1 MKYGFTIL
9 LLFSFVLAL
18 GQHKESTPALAPPM
32 GWNSYDCYGATVTAS
47 EVKANADYMAKYL
60 KPYGWKYIVVDFCW
74 YYPNAPHSRISPP
87 QQKRLPEGGFEPM
100 LAMDRYGRLLPVIR
114 KFPAS
119 ADGKG
124 FKPLADYVHSL
135 GLKFGIHIMRGIP
148 RQAVWE
154 KTPVLGAKGI
164 NAAMIADTKDTCQWL
179 NAMYGLNM
187 NKPGAQQYLNSL
199 LQLYAS
205 WGVDFI
211 KVDDISRPY
220 HQKEIEGYRKAIE
233 NCGRT
238 VVLSLSPGATPLS
251 EAKHVVKDAN
261 LWRLADD
268 FWDNWNALKAMFPLA
283 AEWAPYA
290 GPGHWPNLDM
300 IPIGKLSI
308 QGPVGPERYS
318 HFTDA
323 EKRTLMTLWCISR
336 SPLILGGNLPD
347 NTPEDLSLETN
358 KEVLAVNQEG
368 INSHQLYRKD
378 SLIIWVSQIPD
389 HKIWNVAFFNLN
401 DQPQKIKIPFSALG
415 IMKKVSIW
423 NLWKKKEEGIF
434 SGQFQQIIQP
444 HDAELFRVA
453 IL

>member
-1 MKYGFTIL
+1 MKYF
-9 LLFSFVLAL
+9 FSFIFFFFFLAVN
-18 GQHKESTPALAPPM
+18 GQQKKSTVATTPPM
-32 GWNSYDCYGATVTAS
+32 GWNSYDCFGSTVTAS
-47 EVKANADYMAKYL
+47 AIKANANYAAKYL
-60 KPYGWKYIVVDFCW
+60 KPYGWNYMVVDFCW
-74 YYPNAPHSRISPP
+74 FYPNIPDSRIGAP
-87 QQKRLPEGGFEPM
+87 QQKRLPDGGFEPM
-100 LAMDRYGRLLPVIR
+100 LAMDHYGRLLPVIR

-119 ADGKG
+119 ADGRG
-124 FKPLADYVHSL
+124 FKPLADYIHSL

-164 NAAMIADTKDTCQWL
+164 NAAMIADKKDTCQWL

-233 NCGRT
+233 NCGRKM
-238 VVLSLSPGATPLS
+238 VLSLSPGATPLS
-251 EAKHVVKDAN
+251 EAEHAVKYAN
-261 LWRLADD
+261 MWRLADD
-268 FWDNWNALKAMFPLA
+268 FWDNWNALKAMFSLA
-283 AEWAPYA
+283 AAWAPYA

-318 HFTDA
+318 HFTKS
-323 EKRTLMTLWCISR
+323 EKQTLMTLWCIAR

-347 NTPEDLSLETN
+347 NTPEDLALETN

-368 INSHQLYRKD
+368 KDSRQLYSKD
-378 SLIIWVSQIPD
+378 GAIVWVSRMLGN
-389 HKIWNVAFFNLN
+389 KVWNVAFFNLN
-401 DQPQKIKIPFSALG
+401 DSAQTVSIRFADLG
-415 IMKKVSIW
+415 IKGEVAIR
-423 NLWKKKEEGIF
+423 NLWEQKDIGDFRGRYQQMLPLHGSAMFSLKE
-434 SGQFQQIIQP
+434 
-444 HDAELFRVA
+444 
-453 IL
+453 